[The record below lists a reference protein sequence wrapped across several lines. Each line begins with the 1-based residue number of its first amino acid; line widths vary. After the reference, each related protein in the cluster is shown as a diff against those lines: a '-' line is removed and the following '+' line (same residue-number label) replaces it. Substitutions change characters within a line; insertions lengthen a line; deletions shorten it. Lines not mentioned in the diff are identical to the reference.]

1 MQGIGSSHL
10 PTPPFFFSHK
20 TACLTFKNYRNKK
33 ETLSQNY
40 RRLGLTAKLGKATG
54 GMEAHP
60 SAPAS
65 QDPLAVSQAA
75 STRSAIRSV
84 KVERDAEGKIVKVIR
99 RDNPLNDP
107 LNDLTDSEDDEEEGA
122 QQQQI
127 ETKRELKVVDLLE
140 QQASVPTESHKRHQ
154 SARERVWL
162 ERLLAK
168 HGDDIVAMSRDLKL
182 NPMQQTVGEIK
193 KKLKVYQ
200 KESGN

>member
-1 MQGIGSSHL
+1 MVPFCFHCT
-10 PTPPFFFSHK
+10 TPF
-20 TACLTFKNYRNKK
+20 TGLTSKFNRNKK

-84 KVERDAEGKIVKVIR
+84 KVERDVEGNIVKVIR

-107 LNDLTDSEDDEEEGA
+107 LNDLTDSEDDEEQDA
-122 QQQQI
+122 QQI
-127 ETKRELKVVDLLE
+127 ETTTDNSECELKVVDLLE

-154 SARERVWL
+154 SAREREWL
-162 ERLLAK
+162 EKLLAK
-168 HGDDIVAMSRDLKL
+168 HGDDVVAMSRDLKL

>member
-1 MQGIGSSHL
+1 
-10 PTPPFFFSHK
+10 
-20 TACLTFKNYRNKK
+20 
-33 ETLSQNY
+33 
-40 RRLGLTAKLGKATG
+40 
-54 GMEAHP
+54 MEAHP

-107 LNDLTDSEDDEEEGA
+107 LNDITDSDDDDDDEQDAQE
-122 QQQQI
+122 QQQQQND
-127 ETKRELKVVDLLE
+127 TKRELKVVDLLE
-140 QQASVPTESHKRHQ
+140 QQASLPTESYKRHQ
-154 SARERVWL
+154 SAREREWL

-168 HGDDIVAMSRDLKL
+168 HGDDVAAMSRDLKL

-193 KKLKVYQ
+193 KKLKVYRQ
-200 KESGN
+200 ESGN

>member
-1 MQGIGSSHL
+1 
-10 PTPPFFFSHK
+10 
-20 TACLTFKNYRNKK
+20 
-33 ETLSQNY
+33 
-40 RRLGLTAKLGKATG
+40 
-54 GMEAHP
+54 MEAHP

-84 KVERDAEGKIVKVIR
+84 KVERDAEGNIVKVIR

-107 LNDLTDSEDDEEEGA
+107 LNDLTDSEDDEEQDA
-122 QQQQI
+122 QQN
-127 ETKRELKVVDLLE
+127 ETTTDNSRRELKVVDLLE

-154 SARERVWL
+154 SAREREWL
-162 ERLLAK
+162 EKLLAK
-168 HGDDIVAMSRDLKL
+168 HGDDVVAMSRDLKL